1 MVRKAREM
9 SPIEVRRLKGPG
21 RFAVGGV
28 AGLYLYLNDAAG
40 SSWVL
45 RVTVNEVREYMG
57 LGPYPEVGLGE
68 ARAKAKEAKESFKQ
82 GINPKLQRKELASQ
96 LKAKQESLKTFAEAA
111 SAYIDAHGDSWKS
124 EKHRAQ
130 WRSTLETYVYPVFGN
145 LYVKDVGQEQ
155 VTRVLEPI
163 WKTKNE
169 TASRLRGRIESVLDW
184 AKVRGYRAGDNPAA
198 WKGHLDKLL
207 PAPNKVAKVK
217 HHRAIPFAQMP
228 EFMKALGTREGFSAR
243 ALEFAILCAA
253 RSGEVR
259 GAVWS
264 EIDLESRMWTVP
276 AERMKAGKEHRVPL
290 SSEALRLLKALPRIE
305 GSSYVFPGR
314 QGGDLSD
321 MSLSK
326 VTREMQVDAVPHGFR
341 STFRD
346 WVGDATN
353 YPRDLVEFALAHT
366 LDSKT
371 EAAYRRGDAL
381 EKRRH
386 LMEDWAQFCNS
397 STSGPASDAI
407 AARRTVFLSQ
417 SFVSPRK

>member
-9 SPIEVRRLKGPG
+9 SAIEVRRLKGPG

-45 RVTVNEVREYMG
+45 RITVNEVREYMG
-57 LGPYPEVGLGE
+57 LGSFPEVGLSE
-68 ARAKAKEAKESFKQ
+68 ARSKAKEAKESFKQ
-82 GINPKLQRKELASQ
+82 GINPKLQRKQLASE

-111 SAYIDAHGDSWKS
+111 SAYIDAHGESWKS

-130 WRSTLETYVYPVFGN
+130 WRSTLETYVYPVFGD

-155 VTRVLEPI
+155 VMRVLEPI

-169 TASRLRGRIESVLDW
+169 TASRLRGRIESVLNW

-228 EFMKALGTREGFSAR
+228 EFMKALSTREGFSPR

-264 EIDLESRMWTVP
+264 EIDLEARMWTVP

-305 GSSYVFPGR
+305 GSNYVFPGR

-326 VTREMQVDAVPHGFR
+326 VTRDMQVDAVPHGFR

-346 WVGDATN
+346 WVGDATH
-353 YPRDLVEFALAHT
+353 YPRDLVEIALAHT

-386 LMEDWAQFCNS
+386 LMEDWAQFCK
-397 STSGPASDAI
+397 SDGTGTDATM
-407 AARRTVFLSQ
+407 RTRLEKVFLPAKPQ
-417 SFVSPRK
+417 SVY

>member
-68 ARAKAKEAKESFKQ
+68 ARTKAKEAKESFKQ
-82 GINPKLQRKELASQ
+82 GINPKLQRKELASE

-130 WRSTLETYVYPVFGN
+130 WRSTLETYVYPVFGD

-155 VTRVLEPI
+155 VMRVLEPI

-184 AKVRGYRAGDNPAA
+184 AKVRGYRAGDNPAG

-217 HHRAIPFAQMP
+217 HHRAVPFAQMP
-228 EFMKALGTREGFSAR
+228 EFMKALRSREGFSPR

-259 GAVWS
+259 GALWS
-264 EIDLESRMWTVP
+264 EIDFDEKMWIVP
-276 AERMKAGKEHRVPL
+276 ADRMKAGKEHRVPL
-290 SSEALRLLKALPRIE
+290 SRAALRLLKSLPRME
-305 GSSYVFPGR
+305 GSDHVFPGR
-314 QGGDLSD
+314 LGGELSD

-326 VTREMQVDAVPHGFR
+326 VTRDMAVDAVPHGFR

-353 YPRDLVEFALAHT
+353 YPRDLVETALAHT
-366 LDSKT
+366 LDNKT

-381 EKRRH
+381 EKRRV
-386 LMEDWAQFCNS
+386 LMADW
-397 STSGPASDAI
+397 DA
-407 AARRTVFLSQ
+407 FLSGNHLGDGEAQ
-417 SFVSPRK
+417 SANQRALSVFQIVSPRN